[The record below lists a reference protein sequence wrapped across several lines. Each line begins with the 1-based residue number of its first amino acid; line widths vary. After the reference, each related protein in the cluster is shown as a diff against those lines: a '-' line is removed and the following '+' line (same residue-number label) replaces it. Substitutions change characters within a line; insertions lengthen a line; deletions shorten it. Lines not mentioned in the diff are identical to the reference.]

1 MDNLF
6 VIFVNYLGGRFKGGS
21 CGHNRCSICFSCWSI
36 IKTCYG
42 GLITYAACGVTSI
55 LEKTIC
61 KGTSSPLAP
70 KR

>member
-21 CGHNRCSICFSCWSI
+21 CGHNRCSICFSSWSI

-42 GLITYAACGVTSI
+42 GLITYELLAESCGF
-55 LEKTIC
+55 LE
-61 KGTSSPLAP
+61 SNL
-70 KR
+70 